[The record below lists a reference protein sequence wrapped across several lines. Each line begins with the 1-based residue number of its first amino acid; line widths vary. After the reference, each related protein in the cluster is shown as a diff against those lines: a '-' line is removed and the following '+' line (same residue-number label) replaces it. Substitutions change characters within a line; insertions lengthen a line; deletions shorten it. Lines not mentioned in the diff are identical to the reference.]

1 MKKALAVLLGIMISI
16 VFFSTSFAQSL
27 WDIHWAPG
35 EYVPEMTEER
45 ITALTELKEKVLQMS
60 EGAPARSFI
69 DTYEEQYEM
78 QQSLGAD
85 VEAYEEYFDDIG
97 KYAVYFGL
105 PDDLVITQDQAWVIA
120 YQALIEQGTVE
131 KDELL
136 YYIPQCFYV
145 VYDIEHTVWFFVSAI
160 ANPGFRRGKGSDKM
174 AGRRE
179 SACNAYAY
187 RNGRRTATD
196 YP

>member
-1 MKKALAVLLGIMISI
+1 
-16 VFFSTSFAQSL
+16 
-27 WDIHWAPG
+27 
-35 EYVPEMTEER
+35 
-45 ITALTELKEKVLQMS
+45 MS

-120 YQALIEQGTVE
+120 YQALIEQGTISNRSVFNAVRS
-131 KDELL
+131 KPKCSSVSRSCSVSSD
-136 YYIPQCFYV
+136 
-145 VYDIEHTVWFFVSAI
+145 DRRRVSAYS
-160 ANPGFRRGKGSDKM
+160 G
-174 AGRRE
+174 
-179 SACNAYAY
+179 
-187 RNGRRTATD
+187 
-196 YP
+196 

>member
-16 VFFSTSFAQSL
+16 LFFSTSFAQSL

-85 VEAYEEYFDDIG
+85 VEAYEEFFDDIG

-136 YYIPQCFYV
+136 YYFPQCFYV
-145 VYDIEHTVWFFVSAI
+145 VYDIEHTVWFFSFVSWDGQIRPILTVGVFA
-160 ANPGFRRGKGSDKM
+160 ADGSIFGIKCSKAD
-174 AGRRE
+174 G
-179 SACNAYAY
+179 
-187 RNGRRTATD
+187 
-196 YP
+196 